1 MSHSTPSP
9 LTSRTISRCDQDNS
23 TLPNKNSILK
33 IIISQYYV
41 LFCIMQLYFDAIQC
55 NINIGKNKINN
66 SKNNQNHKI
75 YTSIASTLTAE
86 HIVTMQK
93 RF

>member
-1 MSHSTPSP
+1 MH
-9 LTSRTISRCDQDNS
+9 
-23 TLPNKNSILK
+23 
-33 IIISQYYV
+33 
-41 LFCIMQLYFDAIQC
+41 LYFDAIQC
-55 NINIGKNKINN
+55 NKNIGKNKINN
-66 SKNNQNHKI
+66 SKINQNHKV